1 MLEQDENINHKIE
14 ESKRVTFKIWAI
26 LLVSFSTIFI
36 VFFLNYANF
45 QNLSNSLDNLSQ
57 PNNKL
62 NLINEIFQDI
72 AEADNQIQSYILTND
87 SSSWNDFN
95 KSVQEALENINS
107 LTYLIGNDSI
117 QKKRIDSLKTLFNDK
132 RASLEDYLQIKR
144 QQQSRLFSN
153 EILSQI
159 ADQLN
164 DTAFIERELM
174 RSDIITGTPVKNDTL
189 PNLSFPDNYKGLGG
203 FVRKVYNTKN
213 DQELEYT
220 YDVLIDTSII
230 RDYFPDTTL
239 LAVKGILNRVMDAE
253 ANFRDDLKKTELAF
267 LKNDEIFL
275 ENIKSIINLIK
286 QQEESTTDLSKLQA
300 KSDAETSNFT
310 ILITGIVGLLLSGAL
325 AFFILLDFNKSSQLR
340 RQLIQQKEK
349 AEKLAKIKEQFLANM
364 SHEIRTPLHNV
375 IGFSS
380 LLNYTSLDE
389 KQKSYLDA
397 ISKSN
402 LYLKDLL
409 DSILDNSKIESG
421 KIELVNKP
429 FNFNQLLEELRNVF
443 SYSVLEKD
451 IDFACN
457 FPDELDQ
464 YYIIGDHLRLKQ
476 VLNNLLH
483 NAVKFTNQGYIKLK
497 VSTVFLTDRCKLS
510 IIVSDSGMGISD
522 ENINKIFNLFEQEN
536 SSIHQNF
543 GGTGLGLS
551 IAKGFVE
558 MMGGTITVE
567 SEEGKGTDFYI
578 HLSFPYIKAPTKEIE
593 LNSSEKKYFQSV
605 SILLIEDNEWNALLF
620 KELIDDKVNSLHIFN
635 NGQEAIDWL
644 TQENNSTD
652 IIFTD
657 INMPVMDG
665 YEFLNF
671 AKKINIQVPIVAITA
686 HKTKSDLTK
695 LKTEGFDQVCSKPF
709 QLIDID
715 NILNLYFNSDP
726 EKYNPAM
733 PKNSN
738 GTNNQKL
745 NNNFGFDFST
755 INDFAVND
763 ELVFLNLLEE
773 LINNNEKQLAKL
785 KLAIQSNDY
794 EQIVFCC
801 HQMKTTYDNLSLVN
815 ISEDLETIELMNKLG
830 NAQKVVSKAQE
841 ILPHLMAILDQL
853 KMFKR
858 QYRTS

>member
-1 MLEQDENINHKIE
+1 MINQKYNGLRTK

-26 LLVSFSTIFI
+26 LLVSLFTIFI
-36 VFFLNYANF
+36 VFFLNYINF

-57 PNNKL
+57 PNDKL
-62 NLINEIFQDI
+62 NLINDIFQDI

-87 SSSWNDFN
+87 SSSWNNFN
-95 KSVQEALENINS
+95 ESVRATLENIDS
-107 LTYLIGNDSI
+107 LKNLIVDDSI
-117 QKKRIDSLKTLFNDK
+117 QTTRIDSLRTLFK
-132 RASLEDYLQIKR
+132 AKQASLEDYLEIKR

-153 EILSQI
+153 EILGEI
-159 ADQLN
+159 ANQLN

-174 RSDIITGTPVKNDTL
+174 RSDVITGTPIKNDSL

-203 FVRKVYNTKN
+203 FVRKVYNPNNTL
-213 DQELEYT
+213 ELEYT

-253 ANFRDDLKKTELAF
+253 ANFRDEIRTTELAF
-267 LKNDEIFL
+267 LKNDETFL
-275 ENIKSIINLIK
+275 LNIKGIINLIK
-286 QQEESTTDLSKLQA
+286 RQEENNTDLSTMMA
-300 KSDAETSNFT
+300 KSNAERSNFT
-310 ILITGIVGLLLSGAL
+310 ILITGIIGLLLSGAL
-325 AFFILLDFNKSSQLR
+325 AFFILLDFNKSNQLR
-340 RQLIQQKEK
+340 KQLIEQKEK
-349 AEKLAKIKEQFLANM
+349 AENLAKVKEQFLANM

-389 KQKSYLDA
+389 KQKSYLEA

-409 DSILDNSKIESG
+409 DSILDNSKIDSG

-429 FNFNQLLEELRNVF
+429 FNFNHLIEELRNVF

-451 IDFACN
+451 IDFTCN
-457 FPDELDQ
+457 FPDELNH
-464 YYIIGDHLRLKQ
+464 YYVIGDNLRLKQ

-483 NAVKFTNQGYIKLK
+483 NAVKFTNQGYIKLIVNTEF
-497 VSTVFLTDRCKLS
+497 VSERCNLS
-510 IIVSDSGMGISD
+510 IMISDSGIGISD
-522 ENINKIFNLFEQEN
+522 ENISKIFNLFEQEN

-567 SEEGKGTDFYI
+567 SEEGKGTDFYVQ
-578 HLSFPYIKAPTKEIE
+578 LSFPYIKAPKKEIE
-593 LNSSEKKYFQSV
+593 LSSSEKKYFQSISV
-605 SILLIEDNEWNALLF
+605 ILIEDDGWNALLF
-620 KELIDDKVNSLHIFN
+620 KELLSDKVKSLHIFN

-644 TQENNSTD
+644 NEKNNNVD

-665 YEFLNF
+665 YEFLGL
-671 AKKINIQVPIVAITA
+671 AKSTGIQVPIIAITA
-686 HKTKSDLTK
+686 HRTQNDLTK

-709 QLIDID
+709 QLIDIN

-726 EKYNPAM
+726 EKYSPT
-733 PKNSN
+733 KKKSN
-738 GTNNQKL
+738 NRFAKRKIQND
-745 NNNFGFDFST
+745 FGFDFS
-755 INDFAVND
+755 IIRDFANND
-763 ELVFLNLLEE
+763 GEVFVNLLEE
-773 LINNNEKQLAKL
+773 LIVNNENQLTKL
-785 KLAIQSNDY
+785 KQVLLSSDY

-801 HQMKTTYDNLSLVN
+801 HQMKTTYDNLRLVN

-830 NAQKVVSKAQE
+830 NTQKVVSKAKE

-853 KMFKR
+853 KMFRR
-858 QYRTS
+858 QYQTS